1 MISYMLLLTVDKDM
15 KITTTTITTVIVIS
29 LPHVSY
35 TMIVYKNVGF
45 ELSSAKYL
53 KTLIYFSITKSISF

>member
-1 MISYMLLLTVDKDM
+1 MLLLTVDKDM
-15 KITTTTITTVIVIS
+15 KMTPTTTITTVIVIS

-45 ELSSAKYL
+45 ELSSTKYL

>member
-15 KITTTTITTVIVIS
+15 KMTTTTTTVIVIS